1 MGRSTAHGAAGPLHW
16 SPLARGRYT
25 GLDWS
30 SATQR
35 EGHDPY
41 LMWAE
46 AVGPRAHGRPG
57 ALLEGGRL
65 NLLIELS
72 AGTTVARLAQEAG
85 ASLRIPQAYLWL
97 EQRLGHRL
105 GFCTA
110 LADPTFFARY
120 AELKPL
126 IGRFELN
133 RARTGGAPDPLATAA
148 ASQPSPAPLALQGRV
163 LGVID
168 GGLAF

>member
-1 MGRSTAHGAAGPLHW
+1 MGRSTAPGAAGPLHW

-57 ALLEGGRL
+57 AFLEGGGL

-72 AGTTVARLAQEAG
+72 AGTTLARLAQAAG
-85 ASLRIPQAYLWL
+85 ASLHIPQAYLGL
-97 EQRLGHRL
+97 EQRLGRRL

-110 LADPTFFARY
+110 LAAPAFFARY
-120 AELKPL
+120 AALKPL
-126 IGRFELN
+126 IRRFELS
-133 RARTGGAPDPLATAA
+133 RARPGQVSDQARHSMSSAATQA
-148 ASQPSPAPLALQGRV
+148 PAPAALTQRPTNF
-163 LGVID
+163 L
-168 GGLAF
+168 